1 MHHRGTFTFYHW
13 LGISVL
19 LHAALVLP
27 FVVPTLHRPE
37 RTTHNKLAIELYG
50 MISNRQ
56 QEEKRKAGTPIPQ
69 RPVPR
74 VTRQKVAIP
83 KQPQPP
89 DKPPMESPVPMET
102 PGPTEEAS
110 GSAGASAVFVPAAS
124 GSGGSADKD
133 QQRQSIR
140 SQTQRDIIQEYLAM
154 LTKRLRTNLVY
165 PEEVRKKGV
174 AGICTIAFTITS
186 SGDIREGSLRVR
198 KSSGYP
204 ALDASALRSA
214 RVSAPFEKPP
224 KELTVAIAVSF
235 EVETLRSRT
244 KRASVR

>member
-1 MHHRGTFTFYHW
+1 MRTFTFYHW

-56 QEEKRKAGTPIPQ
+56 QEEKRKAGTTVPQ

-74 VTRQKVAIP
+74 VARQKVAA
-83 KQPQPP
+83 QPRPP
-89 DKPPMESPVPMET
+89 DKPPMESPVSMET
-102 PGPTEEAS
+102 PVEEAS
-110 GSAGASAVFVPAAS
+110 PGAPAVFVPAS

-133 QQRQSIR
+133 QHQQSIR

-174 AGICTIAFTITS
+174 EGICTIAFTITS

-244 KRASVR
+244 NRASVR